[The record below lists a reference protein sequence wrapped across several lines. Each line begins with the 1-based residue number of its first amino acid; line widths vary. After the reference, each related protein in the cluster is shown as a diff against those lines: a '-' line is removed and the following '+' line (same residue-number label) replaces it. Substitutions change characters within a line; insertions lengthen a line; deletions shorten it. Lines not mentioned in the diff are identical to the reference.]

1 MTTVNQAVPS
11 PIVGRNRIMLAFSV
25 LLIAALAV
33 LPLGL
38 SRYQLG
44 LAAEV
49 LIYGTL
55 AMSIDILAGFAGRTS
70 LAHGAIFGVSAY
82 VVVYVVSTSG
92 LSPLFGVP
100 LGIVLGVVAAT
111 LVAALFSIIAVR
123 TSGVYFL
130 LITLALGMIIWGIC
144 LRWTDVT
151 GGENGLRGDLRIGI
165 LRDPRIF
172 YWITLAVTTVLA
184 FAMWRLVRSPF
195 GLTLR
200 GIRDSES
207 RMRSL
212 GYDVQA
218 HLFIAFTVSGF
229 FAGAAGVLYAFFN
242 SFVSPTTVALAQSVQ
257 GLLMAITG
265 GIGTLFGSFVGSA
278 AILTLQNVVSSYTER
293 WQTALGL
300 TFILV
305 MIFAPNGL
313 VGLLRSLL
321 QPKTHRAEQ

>member
-1 MTTVNQAVPS
+1 MTTLETNASTFPVTRQRRSILLLVP
-11 PIVGRNRIMLAFSV
+11 V
-25 LLIAALAV
+25 LLLALAV

-38 SRYQLG
+38 SRYHLG
-44 LAAEV
+44 LATEM

-82 VVVYVVSTSG
+82 VVVYVVSELG
-92 LSPLFGVP
+92 LSPI
-100 LGIVLGVVAAT
+100 LGAILGVIAAT
-111 LVAALFSIIAVR
+111 LIAALFSLVAIR

-151 GGENGLRGDLRIGI
+151 GGENGLRGDLRVGI
-165 LRDPRIF
+165 LANPRAF
-172 YWITLAVTTVLA
+172 YWITLAVAAALSL
-184 FAMWRLVRSPF
+184 AMWRLVQSPF

-212 GYDVQA
+212 GYSVQT
-218 HLFIAFTVSGF
+218 HLFIGFTVSGF

-265 GIGTLFGSFVGSA
+265 GIGTLFGSFIGSA

-293 WQTALGL
+293 WQTVLGL

-305 MIFAPNGL
+305 MIFAPQGL
-313 VGLLRSLL
+313 IGLLRSLV
-321 QPKTHRAEQ
+321 QHGRRR